1 MPNRKLK
8 EGNYGNRKRQAKPSE
23 LKVGNY
29 VSIVFKCTTTFES
42 TLYTVT
48 EHKGIEIIAENQRHQ
63 VTRNASFFKK
73 LKEVERESDDAEDIH
88 GIIEPGEREQGEEV
102 PEPILRRSTRLRMQT
117 EYFGNP
123 INSEIIF
130 C

>member
-1 MPNRKLK
+1 MGYCVILK
-8 EGNYGNRKRQAKPSE
+8 QTKKD
-23 LKVGNY
+23 K
-29 VSIVFKCTTTFES
+29 FTTRFES
-42 TLYTVT
+42 TPYTVT
-48 EHKGIEIIAENQRHQ
+48 EQNGTKIIAENQRHQ

-117 EYFGNP
+117 EHCGNP
-123 INSEIIF
+123 INSDMII